1 MTGRGPSVASC
12 GSRRWPGT
20 ADAFYQAMRTAMAR
34 RPSTA
39 DQAQGPGRDALRE
52 FRHLGLRQDRTGAA
66 ASESAPAAPARH
78 GLYPLWRWGAAP
90 KGCRTP
96 APRVAR
102 VIPSS
107 GTTDI
112 AAGLRTRPTD
122 PAYGPGLRTR
132 PTDRTH
138 VMRLRRA
145 RSRPPRPGRAA
156 RPPPANSRLP
166 TASPH
171 TAAGADADVCEM
183 PQSDAT
189 SPDLSMSCRSAVSWW
204 RLGDWSLRIHGRD
217 RHTIEPARKVI
228 VRGGRGGTT

>member
-132 PTDRTH
+132 PTDPAYGPGLRTRPTDPAYGPGLRTRPTDPAYGPGLRTRPTDPAYGPDPRH
-138 VMRLRRA
+138 ATTPRPQPPAKAWACRKAAPGEFAPADRIPAHGSRRGRRRLR
-145 RSRPPRPGRAA
+145 
-156 RPPPANSRLP
+156 
-166 TASPH
+166 
-171 TAAGADADVCEM
+171 DAPV
-183 PQSDAT
+183 
-189 SPDLSMSCRSAVSWW
+189 R
-204 RLGDWSLRIHGRD
+204 
-217 RHTIEPARKVI
+217 RHIA
-228 VRGGRGGTT
+228 